1 MISFIIN
8 SKFGCDAA
16 RSQKA
21 LTKSQARNTLKAA
34 ARALREPCV

>member
-21 LTKSQARNTLKAA
+21 LTESQARNTLGESAG
-34 ARALREPCV
+34 ALRKPCV